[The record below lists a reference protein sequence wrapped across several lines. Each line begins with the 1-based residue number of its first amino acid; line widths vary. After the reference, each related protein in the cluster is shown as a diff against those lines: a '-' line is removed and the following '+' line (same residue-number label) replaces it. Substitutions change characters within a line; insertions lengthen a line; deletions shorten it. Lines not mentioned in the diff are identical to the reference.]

1 MPVVD
6 STRQHPTSR
15 IPVVAASTAF
25 FLSCMDVLIVN
36 LALPTIGEQLG
47 GGMSGQQWVVDGY
60 TLPFAALLLGAGN
73 LSDRLGAKR
82 VFAAGSALFLISSL
96 ICTFAFTMPMLIAG
110 RAIMGVGAAALLPS
124 SMSVI
129 RENYPDPV
137 EQGQA
142 MGYWAFGG
150 TIAAVMGPIL
160 GGLLT
165 PIHWSLVFAIN
176 IPACLLILVLIPKMQ
191 TSERRSAPFDFAGQI
206 LAIVGLGALVAG
218 LIEGGE
224 QGFASVLVVS
234 LLAIGVAA
242 LAMFAVAECHARHP
256 MMPPSTLRSY
266 DMRVSMLIGLVF
278 MVAWYGM
285 VFLTTSLL
293 QNELGLS
300 PFMSGLAFIP
310 SAFAGMIGNLRS
322 PGIATAHGTRVPV
335 VGGLIAMTAGL
346 TTMALLGSHLNAW
359 SAAILVAVVGCGCS
373 FVTPPTSSLV
383 LRSVAPEQSGIAG
396 AMFNT
401 MRQVGSTLGIAVFGT
416 LVASMSSFTSAMRI
430 CFLATAAL
438 LLITLGLSIRLEHN
452 PSNITANRRIADHV
466 AVD

>member
-1 MPVVD
+1 MSGID
-6 STRQHPTSR
+6 SSR
-15 IPVVAASTAF
+15 HGRRSRVPVVAASTAF

-36 LALPTIGEQLG
+36 LALPTIGQQLG

-82 VFAAGSALFLISSL
+82 VFATGSALFLISSL

-110 RAIMGVGAAALLPS
+110 RAIMGVDAAALLPS

-129 RENYPDPV
+129 RENYPDPI

-176 IPACLLILVLIPKMQ
+176 IPACILILVLVPKMRV
-191 TSERRSAPFDFAGQI
+191 SERRTAPFDFAGQI
-206 LAIVGLGALVAG
+206 LAILGLGCLVAG

-224 QGFASVLVVS
+224 RGFDSGLVIT
-234 LLAIGVAA
+234 LLAIGIVA
-242 LAMFAVAECHARHP
+242 LAAFAVAECRVAHP

-266 DMRVSMLIGLVF
+266 EMRVSMLIGLVF
-278 MVAWYGM
+278 MIAWYGM

-300 PFMSGLAFIP
+300 PFLSGLAFIP

-322 PGIATAHGTRVPV
+322 PGIAAAHGTRVPV
-335 VGGLIAMTAGL
+335 VGGLTAMTVGL
-346 TTMALLGSHLNAW
+346 TVMALLGSHLNVW
-359 SAAILVAVVGCGCS
+359 SAAGLVAVVGCGCS

-383 LRSVAPEQSGIAG
+383 LRSVTPEQSGIAG

-401 MRQVGSTLGIAVFGT
+401 MCQVGSTLGIAVFGT
-416 LVASMSSFTSAMRI
+416 LVASMGSFTSAMRI

-438 LLITLGLSIRLEHN
+438 LLITLGLSMRLERD
-452 PSNITANRRIADHV
+452 NRRSR
-466 AVD
+466 

>member
-1 MPVVD
+1 MSFAD
-6 STRQHPTSR
+6 STRHDHTSR
-15 IPVVAASTAF
+15 VPVAAASTAF

-47 GGMSGQQWVVDGY
+47 GGMSRQQWVVDGY
-60 TLPFAALLLGAGN
+60 TLPFATLLLGTGN

-150 TIAAVMGPIL
+150 TVAAVMGPIL

-176 IPACLLILVLIPKMQ
+176 IPACVLILVLVPKMRP
-191 TSERRSAPFDFAGQI
+191 SERRVAPFDLAGQV
-206 LAIVGLGALVAG
+206 LAILGLGGVVAG

-224 QGFASVLVVS
+224 RGFGSLLVIA
-234 LLAIGVAA
+234 LLAIGVISLAA
-242 LAMFAVAECHARHP
+242 FAAVECHVKHP

-266 DMRVSMLIGLVF
+266 DMRVSMVIGLVF
-278 MVAWYGM
+278 MIAWYGM

-300 PFMSGLAFIP
+300 AFVSGLAFIP

-322 PGIATAHGTRVPV
+322 PGIAVAHGTRVPV

-346 TTMALLGSHLNAW
+346 TVMALLGSHLNAW
-359 SAAILVAVVGCGCS
+359 SAALLVAVVGCGCS
-373 FVTPPTSSLV
+373 FVTPPTSALV

-416 LVASMSSFTSAMRI
+416 IVASMGSFASAMRV

-438 LLITLGLSIRLEHN
+438 LLVTLGLSIRLERN
-452 PSNITANRRIADHV
+452 NRQRHV
-466 AVD
+466 VGRRKQ